1 MDISLILTVVL
12 AVAALFCFIKLLSAP
27 IRFIFKFIFNMVSG
41 FLILLVCEIVLGF
54 FNISIGINLIN
65 CLIAGICGIPGVVV
79 LLLVQILL

>member
-1 MDISLILTVVL
+1 MDISLILTVIL

-27 IRFIFKFIFNMVSG
+27 IRFIFKFIFNMASG

-79 LLLVQILL
+79 LLLIQILL